1 MKVAIFAGTGVKTAL
16 DVKTA
21 LEELT
26 VTHREINEKDIRE
39 NRLLGYDVVVVP
51 GGYTW
56 LYMPSLGDLGRE
68 RIRSFIAAGGKFVGI
83 CSGAYIAP
91 KSVILPSEFNE
102 VQIGLDIIDI
112 EIKRTKDRGIRR
124 IKVVKPEHP
133 LVSGYRGS
141 IDIYYQNGPLMK
153 AGRGVEVL
161 AVYETG
167 EGAILFSGF
176 GKGKVILF
184 GPHPEGSLHYNVSPI
199 KIGTL
204 NLLKNAIFL

>member
-16 DVKTA
+16 DVKIA
-21 LEELT
+21 LERMA
-26 VTHREINEKDIRE
+26 VKHREINEEDIQD
-39 NRLLGYDVVVVP
+39 NRLLGHDILVVP

-68 RIRSFIAAGGKFVGI
+68 RIRSFIAEGGKFIGI

-112 EIKRTKDRGIRR
+112 EVRRTKGRGIRR
-124 IKVVKPEHP
+124 IKVVKSEHP
-133 LVSGYRGS
+133 LVSGYHGF

-153 AGRGVEVL
+153 AGRDVEVL

-176 GKGKVILF
+176 GNGKVILF
-184 GPHPEGSLHYNVSPI
+184 GPHPEGSLHHNVNPI

-204 NLLKNAIFL
+204 NLLKNAIFF